1 MTADLDIKECGT
13 CRRRFTT
20 EQDYLINTSRWRIC
34 SSGHLWFNCGCGSTL
49 LIKRGRFPWY
59 SPDFALGPESRGVF
73 NRLSNLKDLPRVPNV
88 ALELHQILQQP
99 QVSPRDIA
107 RSIRKEPVLASQV
120 LHMAE
125 TIRNARSPSA
135 VKFKTLEH
143 AVVYIGYKALQDL
156 LVTASLQTIPL
167 PESGFQPAAFWQEAY
182 LTGAIAEALMRRFSP
197 DLGQDEVFL
206 AGSLCNLGKLV
217 TAFCFPPLVTKII
230 NDVSGTKEPLVTWR
244 QAEAA
249 YQFPDHCILG
259 EIAATLWG
267 FPVEIVQAIRE
278 HHTFQ
283 PLSKAPLTVGEI
295 VAIANQMLH
304 WVLLRP
310 HRMEYGLIELFAARV
325 AINESE
331 LARLAGEFTKL
342 AANIVAST
350 EHLSQAS

>member
-1 MTADLDIKECGT
+1 MTTDLDIKECGS
-13 CRRRFTT
+13 CKRRFAT
-20 EQDYLINTSRWRIC
+20 EQDYLSNTSRWRIC
-34 SSGHLWFNCGCGSTL
+34 SSGHLWFNCNCGSTL
-49 LIKRGRFPWY
+49 LIKRGRFPWF
-59 SPDFALGPESRGVF
+59 SPEFALGPESRSVF

-88 ALELHQILQQP
+88 ALELHQALQQP
-99 QVSPRDIA
+99 QVSPRDVA
-107 RSIRKEPVLASQV
+107 RNIRKEPVLASQV

-135 VKFKTLEH
+135 VKFKSLEH

-156 LVTASLQTIPL
+156 LVTASLQTIAL
-167 PESGFQPAAFWQEAY
+167 PASGFQAAAFWQEAY
-182 LTGAIAEALMRRFSP
+182 LTGAIAESLMRRFSP

-244 QAEAA
+244 QAETA

-267 FPVEIVQAIRE
+267 FPLEIVKAIRE

-283 PLSKAPLTVGEI
+283 PLSKAPLSIGEI
-295 VAIANQMLH
+295 VAVANQMLH

-325 AINESE
+325 AINEGD
-331 LARLAGEFTKL
+331 LARLAEEFTRL
-342 AANIVAST
+342 SASITAST
-350 EHLSQAS
+350 EHLPHAS